1 MSLKE
6 TIETEY
12 KNALKSKDKIKI
24 STYRLILSSI
34 KDLDI
39 LNRSGPN
46 KKETDD
52 EDIKKLLKKMMKQ
65 RTESIDIYKKNNR
78 SDLLEIEQNEF
89 NILSSFLPKQMN
101 DEDTKKI
108 CEEII
113 SKLGAN
119 SIKDMGKVMG
129 ELKKNH
135 ADEIDF
141 SKAGAL
147 LKGLLNNQWSI
158 QKNI

>member
-1 MSLKE
+1 MSLKD

-12 KNALKSKDKIKI
+12 KNALKSKDKTKI

-39 LNRSGPN
+39 SNRSGPN

-52 EDIKKLLKKMMKQ
+52 DDIKKLLKKMVKQ
-65 RTESIDIYKKNNR
+65 RAESIDIYKKNNR
-78 SDLLEIEQNEF
+78 ADLLEVEQNEYD
-89 NILSSFLPKQMN
+89 ILSSFLPKQLS

-108 CEEII
+108 CEESI
-113 SKLGAN
+113 SKLGAS

-129 ELKKNH
+129 ELKKNY

-147 LKGLLNNQWSI
+147 LKQLLSN
-158 QKNI
+158 

>member
-1 MSLKE
+1 MSLKV

-12 KNALKSKDKIKI
+12 KNALKSKDKNKI

-39 LNRSGPN
+39 INRSSPN

-52 EDIKKLLKKMMKQ
+52 EDIKKLLKKMMTQ
-65 RTESIDIYKKNNR
+65 RAESIDIYKKNNR
-78 SDLLEIEQNEF
+78 SDLLEIEQDEF
-89 NILSSFLPKQMN
+89 NILSSFLPKQLN

-119 SIKDMGKVMG
+119 SIKDMGKLIV
-129 ELKKNH
+129 
-135 ADEIDF
+135 
-141 SKAGAL
+141 
-147 LKGLLNNQWSI
+147 
-158 QKNI
+158 

>member
-1 MSLKE
+1 MSLKV

-12 KNALKSKDKIKI
+12 KNALKSKDKNKI

-39 LNRSGPN
+39 INRSGPN

-65 RTESIDIYKKNNR
+65 RAESIDIYMKNNR

-89 NILSSFLPKQMN
+89 NILSSFLPKQLN
-101 DEDTKKI
+101 EEETKKI
-108 CEEII
+108 CEKII

-129 ELKKNH
+129 ELKKKYS
-135 ADEIDF
+135 DEIDF
-141 SKAGAL
+141 AKAGIF
-147 LKGLLNNQWSI
+147 LKQLLN
-158 QKNI
+158 K

>member
-1 MSLKE
+1 MSLKV

-39 LNRSGPN
+39 SNRSGPN

-89 NILSSFLPKQMN
+89 NILSSFLPKQLN

-108 CEEII
+108 CEETI
-113 SKLGAN
+113 SKLGAS

-129 ELKKNH
+129 ELKKLKS
-135 ADEIDF
+135 DEIDF
-141 SKAGAL
+141 AKAGPL
-147 LKGLLNNQWSI
+147 IKELLNS
-158 QKNI
+158 